1 MDTYLD
7 GLEGRQGFDLGCP
20 ELAWDEMTMWF
31 GPSQYML
38 LVAGKMM

>member
-7 GLEGRQGFDLGCP
+7 DLEERQAFDLGCP
-20 ELAWDEMTMWF
+20 GLGWNKMVVRS

-38 LVAGKMM
+38 LVAR